1 MLVRVENG
9 NVYTVDKVNKT
20 ISGGRF
26 EGTFTYTNACLI
38 IGVEGWVDLEDGRRI
53 TLGVVVSYN
62 G

>member
-1 MLVRVENG
+1 MLIRVENG
-9 NVYTVDKVNKT
+9 NVYCVDQVNKT

-26 EGTFTYTNACLI
+26 EGTHTYTRACLI
-38 IGVEGWVDLEDGRRI
+38 VGVEGWVELEDGRKI